1 MLKGYNT
8 LTRKLEVFKTLKE
21 KEAKFFV
28 CGVTPYDYSHLGH
41 AKTYTQ
47 FDIIVK
53 YLKYKGYNVYYLQNI
68 TDMDDK
74 IIKKANEQKVDW
86 KDISRKYEKE
96 YIEDMKNLGNDS
108 VNKYARA
115 TDYMKEIVSQV
126 KRLIEKGYAY
136 KISDG
141 WYFDLS
147 KDKDYGKLAKRTSL
161 EGEDAVSRID
171 ENTEKRNKGDFCL
184 LKISK
189 PGEPYWEVNIENEK
203 FLSRP
208 GWHIEDT
215 AITEKELG
223 QQYDIHGGGIDLI
236 FPHHEAE
243 IAQMESIS
251 GKKPFVKYWMHT
263 GFVNVNKDKM
273 SKSLGNFLTIK
284 DVLKR
289 YNKYIIRFLFLQ
301 THYRKP
307 IDFSEEALEQ
317 AKKTL
322 QKLNEFMISL
332 ESYKNEVKDNNKV
345 EKLIEKTKKNFEK
358 EMDNDFDTHNGI
370 TVIFEFVK
378 EVNKM
383 IGEKNI
389 SNDNVKQIINFMREI
404 DKVFGILEEKSEIPK
419 NIIKLAEERQEARKK
434 KDYKTSDKIR
444 EELKKLGYYLDDK
457 EEGYVVKR
465 L

>member
-1 MLKGYNT
+1 MLKVYNT